1 MTNQKIVFK
10 NAAKIYVAIVG
21 FYFFMKL
28 IGMSDIIE
36 FRILNILFVIWGIN
50 SSIKNNIFQ
59 NMDNNYLTNLSIGF
73 STGLLGILGVI
84 TSMVIYITLIDDS
97 LMMTLQTTSFWGNNL
112 TLPKVVFSMTIEAMA
127 SCVIS
132 TFILMQYWKKHKI
145 ESLIKHS

>member
-1 MTNQKIVFK
+1 MTNQKIVLK
-10 NAAKIYVAIVG
+10 NAAKIYAAIVG

-28 IGMSDIIE
+28 IGMADVVE
-36 FRILNILFVIWGIN
+36 FRILNILFVVWGIN
-50 SSIKNNIFQ
+50 SSIKNNIHE
-59 NMDNNYLTNLSIGF
+59 NMDNNYLTNLSMGF
-73 STGLLGILGVI
+73 STGLLGIIGVI
-84 TSMVIYITLIDDS
+84 SSMVLYITFIDSS
-97 LMMTLQTTSFWGNNL
+97 LMMTLQSTSFWGNNL

>member
-1 MTNQKIVFK
+1 MTNQKIVLK
-10 NAAKIYVAIVG
+10 NAAKIYAAIVG

-28 IGMSDIIE
+28 IGMSDVVE

-50 SSIKNNIFQ
+50 SSIKNNIHQ
-59 NMDNNYLTNLSIGF
+59 NMDNNYLTNLSMGF
-73 STGLLGILGVI
+73 STGLLGIIGVI
-84 TSMVIYITLIDDS
+84 ASMVLYITFIDSS
-97 LMMTLQTTSFWGNNL
+97 LMMTLQSTSFWGNNL